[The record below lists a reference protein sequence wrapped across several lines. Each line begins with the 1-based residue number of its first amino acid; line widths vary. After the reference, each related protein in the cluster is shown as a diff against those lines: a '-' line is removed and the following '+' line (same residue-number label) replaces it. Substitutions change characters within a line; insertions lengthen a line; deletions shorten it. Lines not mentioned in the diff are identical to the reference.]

1 LYDSDETIARQL
13 LDSGHPSLA
22 GITFEELK
30 ARGWMRL
37 NYPDP
42 FVPFAAGFPT
52 ASGKLEFVS
61 DRMAQSGLDPV
72 AGYTPGARDDAAG
85 HDARA

>member
-1 LYDSDETIARQL
+1 LLSDFVAGLHEIL
-13 LDSGHPSLA
+13 LEGGHPSLA

-42 FVPFAAGFPT
+42 FVPFADAFPT
-52 ASGKLEFVS
+52 AFGKLEFVS
-61 DRMAQSGLDPV
+61 DSNLMRCCCV
-72 AGYTPGARDDAAG
+72 AE
-85 HDARA
+85 